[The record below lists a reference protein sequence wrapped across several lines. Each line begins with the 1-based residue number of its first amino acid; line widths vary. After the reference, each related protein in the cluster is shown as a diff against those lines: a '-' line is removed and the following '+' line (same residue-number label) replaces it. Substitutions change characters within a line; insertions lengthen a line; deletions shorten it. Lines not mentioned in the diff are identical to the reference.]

1 MPPMDDEILLQQA
14 GRGDREAFAKLVARY
29 QGPVVTFI
37 RRYLRSADAQTAED
51 LAQSVFLAAWQG
63 ASGFRPRARVK
74 TWLYRMAI
82 NACLNERRRLR
93 VRRHVRLDDGDDR
106 GGGRSLM
113 HGKAAGVSPDE
124 VRERQEAVRS
134 ALEALPESQR
144 AVVVLRHYHDL
155 SYREIADVMEISVAA
170 VESLLFRARQN
181 LRERL
186 LTGFDDSPPQGSGR

>member
-1 MPPMDDEILLQQA
+1 MNDEILLQQA
-14 GRGDREAFAKLVARY
+14 GRGDREAFAELVARY
-29 QGPVVTFI
+29 QEPVVAFI
-37 RRYLRSADAQTAED
+37 QRYLRNPDVQTAED

-63 ASGFRPRARVK
+63 AGRFKPRARVK

-93 VRRHVRLDDGDDR
+93 VRRQVRLDDGEDRGDR
-106 GGGRSLM
+106 GGVHNMKHAYARRG
-113 HGKAAGVSPDE
+113 SPDE
-124 VRERQEAVRS
+124 VHEMQEAVRS

-155 SYREIADVMEISVAA
+155 PYREIAEVMEISVGA

-181 LRERL
+181 LRARL
-186 LTGFDDSPPQGSGR
+186 LPGFDDSPPQGTGG

>member
-1 MPPMDDEILLQQA
+1 MDDEILLQQA
-14 GRGDREAFAKLVARY
+14 GQGDRGAFAELVARY
-29 QGPVVTFI
+29 QGPVVSFI
-37 RRYLRSADAQTAED
+37 QRYLRNLDVQTAED

-63 ASGFRPRARVK
+63 AGGFKPRARVK

-93 VRRHVRLDDGDDR
+93 VRRQVRFEDSEDR
-106 GGGRSLM
+106 AGGRGM
-113 HGKAAGVSPDE
+113 TDAETQGGSPDE
-124 VRERQEAVRS
+124 ARERQEAVRT

-155 SYREIADVMEISVAA
+155 PYREIAEVMEISVAA

-186 LTGFDDSPPQGSGR
+186 LTGFDD

>member
-14 GRGDREAFAKLVARY
+14 GRGDREAFAVLVTRY
-29 QGPVVTFI
+29 QGPVVSFI
-37 RRYLRSADAQTAED
+37 QRYLRNPDVQTAED

-63 ASGFRPRARVK
+63 ASGFKPRARVK

-93 VRRHVRLDDGDDR
+93 VRRQVRLDDGVAAR
-106 GGGRSLM
+106 GAEPQQAPTAS
-113 HGKAAGVSPDE
+113 SDE
-124 VRERQEAVRS
+124 VLERQEAVRS

-155 SYREIADVMEISVAA
+155 PYRDIAEVMEISIAA

-186 LTGFDDSPPQGSGR
+186 LTGFDDSPPQGSSR